1 MKSNWKFM
9 LGIGVAGLALG
20 TYLFVRKASPP
31 AQMPPSSPGVEIPAP
46 PAGETFPPPAEEKP
60 SVAIQGANPG
70 EWTMDF
76 DAAKALAAEK
86 DLPLLL
92 GFVGSD
98 WCGWCR
104 WMDKQIFSQ
113 EAWKA
118 YAKEHFVL
126 VWLDYP
132 QDPAL
137 VPPAFAERNA
147 KLMQDLEIG
156 GIPTYLLLDSD
167 GQTRLGTTGA
177 SEEATPE
184 SFIATLEDLLL
195 VSDKS
200 IAARK
205 EQMTDEQKAEVDAAQ
220 EARKIARGKL
230 DGWVQTNP
238 EPSEENDAI
247 YQSMKEEIAQADA
260 ALLQLLKAAK

>member
-1 MKSNWKFM
+1 M
-9 LGIGVAGLALG
+9 
-20 TYLFVRKASPP
+20 
-31 AQMPPSSPGVEIPAP
+31 
-46 PAGETFPPPAEEKP
+46 
-60 SVAIQGANPG
+60 
-70 EWTMDF
+70 
-76 DAAKALAAEK
+76 
-86 DLPLLL
+86 
-92 GFVGSD
+92 
-98 WCGWCR
+98 
-104 WMDKQIFSQ
+104 
-113 EAWKA
+113 
-118 YAKEHFVL
+118 
-126 VWLDYP
+126 
-132 QDPAL
+132 
-137 VPPAFAERNA
+137 PPAFAERNA